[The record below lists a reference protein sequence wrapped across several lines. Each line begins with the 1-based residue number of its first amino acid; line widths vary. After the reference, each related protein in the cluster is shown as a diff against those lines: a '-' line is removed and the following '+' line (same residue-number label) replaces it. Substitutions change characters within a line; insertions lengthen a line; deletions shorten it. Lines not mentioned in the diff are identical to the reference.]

1 MSLIFKGHPDY
12 KISTELKKYQI
23 NCGNFYAKCT
33 KYDVP
38 FGYHPTEHNKKWRSI
53 SANDKV
59 LYKWNEQ
66 NEIKVYD
73 QQDNLILSK
82 STFYTPCFNLYG
94 NGFNLED
101 TFFTII
107 EDGENNLQKFNIYD
121 LSGKLMK
128 SFNLS
133 WYSLNFDIYITL
145 FNNITYAIIYA
156 NDKLSV
162 TNLDKL
168 EYIGCDFYKDDDE
181 SYLIPLLGQNKM
193 YVIEILNNNVI
204 FNTGHVCLID
214 NINYET
220 SKWLLLGNPL
230 YDENLYNNKM
240 SDYDNKKL
248 KHFIHTHG
256 IFSAEYDYED
266 HCGRF
271 DSNIGKFA
279 RGTMVTFK
287 ENGNVIFE
295 MNSGSSPSIILYG
308 NGKTREGTK
317 FCIGNVSIYDFNQK
331 LIRRT
336 CIGSDSHHDIQ
347 RVNDKY
353 AISTSIEVCTWSQ
366 FSGLIDLEL
375 FFNQTGDEE
384 QMKPYDNAR
393 TYIPMCND
401 DVLYATCAD
410 EDGFILNNGLK
421 LRYEDAEDFDFS
433 NGTGYATI
441 DFSKLGYNDE
451 QVKKIYDIIL
461 HGGVVSIPI
470 SNSDKKIES

>member
-1 MSLIFKGHPDY
+1 MSLIFKGHSDY
-12 KISTELKKYQI
+12 KISTELKTYQI

-38 FGYHPTEHNKKWRSI
+38 FGYYPSVNFRKMSI
-53 SANDKV
+53 MNYSKYKD

-66 NEIKVYD
+66 NEIKIYD
-73 QQDNLILSK
+73 HQDNLLLSK

-94 NGFNLED
+94 SGLDLED
-101 TFFTII
+101 TFYTII
-107 EDGENNLQKFNIYD
+107 EDGDNNSQEFNIYD
-121 LSGKLMK
+121 LSGKLIK
-128 SFNLS
+128 SIKIYE
-133 WYSLNFDIYITL
+133 YSLNVDIYITL
-145 FNNITYAIIYA
+145 FNNVTYVIMYTS
-156 NDKLSV
+156 DVLSV
-162 TNLDKL
+162 TNFDKL
-168 EYIGCDFYKDDDE
+168 ECIGHEFNEYYDN
-181 SYLIPLLGQNKM
+181 SYLIPLLGQNKI
-193 YVIEILNNNVI
+193 YAVSILNNNVI

-220 SKWLLLGNPL
+220 SKWLLIGNPL
-230 YDENLYNNKM
+230 YHANLYNNKFVEETI
-240 SDYDNKKL
+240 KL
-248 KHFIHTHG
+248 KHFVHTHG
-256 IFSAEYDYED
+256 IFSAEYDYEN

-271 DSNIGKFA
+271 DSNIGRFA
-279 RGTMVTFK
+279 SSTMVTFK

-295 MNSGSSPSIILYG
+295 MKSGSSPSIILYG
-308 NGKTREGTK
+308 DGKTREGTK
-317 FCIGNVSIYDFNQK
+317 FCIGDVSIYDFNQK

-336 CIGSDSHHDIQ
+336 CIGADSHQDIQ

-375 FFNQTGDEE
+375 FFNQTGDEK

-433 NGTGYATI
+433 DGKGYATI

-451 QVKKIYDIIL
+451 QVKINDIIL
-461 HGGVVSIPI
+461 HGGVVYIPI
-470 SNSDKKIES
+470 SNFDKKIES